1 MTIEYDTI
9 VIGAGIAGLTAAR
22 DIADRGHS
30 VVVLEGGQRIGGR
43 TYARPFAGRPDVTV
57 DFGGSWVNRKLQPNM
72 NREIRRYGI
81 TLKDDLPTQT
91 AAFYTGG
98 ARRIMPVPSEELGDL
113 ERALNHVRDA
123 SKRIVPNRPLT
134 SQTLRDL
141 DVTFDQFFAP
151 LDLPDATR
159 DAVLAMT
166 AAFSGSD
173 PHEISML
180 NLIGQ
185 VAGYGYSPYGFV
197 GALTERFV
205 GGAATLLNAMIDGS
219 RLEVRLDHR
228 VVSVEQSTDEVTVRT
243 AGGVS
248 VTARTC
254 IVAAPTNV
262 LRHIEFTPQLSAAK
276 QRATAVNHAS
286 RAFKTVA
293 LVRNLH
299 ARPYALGITDIHMVC
314 HAYDL
319 GDGSHILYGFGSAS
333 VSELDYFDRDQVE
346 NVLRLYFPDIE
357 VVAVDAYDWNADP
370 LFDGTYRFD
379 RAGEYYDTVIAMNT
393 PEDRIVFAG
402 TDIDDSLWRS
412 WMEGAVNSAH
422 QAADITEARLVR
434 AAAEVSR

>member
-22 DIADRGHS
+22 DLADRGNS
-30 VVVLEGGQRIGGR
+30 VVVLEGGRRIGGR
-43 TYARPFAGRPDVTV
+43 TYARPFAARPDLTV

-81 TLKDDLPTQT
+81 TLKEDPPTES
-91 AAFYTGG
+91 ASFYTGG
-98 ARRIMPVPSEELGDL
+98 SRRIMPVPSEELGDL
-113 ERALNHVRDA
+113 ERALSHVRDA
-123 SKRIVPNRPLT
+123 SKRIVPNQSLT

-141 DVTFDQFFAP
+141 DVTFEQFFAP
-151 LDLPDATR
+151 LDLPEATR

-166 AAFSGSD
+166 AAYSGSD
-173 PHEISML
+173 PNEISML

-185 VAGYGYSPYGFV
+185 VTAYGHSPYGFV
-197 GALTERFV
+197 SALTERFV

-228 VVSVEQSTDEVTVRT
+228 VVRVEQNADHVTVRT

-276 QRATAVNHAS
+276 QRATAVNHPS
-286 RAFKTVA
+286 RAFKSVA

-299 ARPYALGITDIHMVC
+299 SRPYALGTADMQMVC

-319 GDGSHILYGFGSAS
+319 GDGSHILYGFGSAN
-333 VSELDYFDRDQVE
+333 VGELDYFDREQVE
-346 NVLRLYFPDIE
+346 TVLRLYFPNIE
-357 VVAVDAYDWNADP
+357 VVAVDAHDWNADP

-422 QAADITEARLVR
+422 QAADITGASLVR
-434 AAAEVSR
+434 TAAGR